1 MVETAPSD
9 EEIDPYHTLES
20 DDEADQFRTVSQ
32 EVELR
37 IETEVAQRH

>member
-1 MVETAPSD
+1 MVETAPSNK
-9 EEIDPYHTLES
+9 EINPYRTLES
-20 DDEADQFRTVSQ
+20 NDEADQFWIISQ